1 MFPWKEEK
9 MYKPFFFL
17 ERCDFRN
24 KYLKFLFLECSQYA
38 LIVGILSE
46 LEFGFSRTQVQSAFF
61 LF

>member
-1 MFPWKEEK
+1 